1 VASRRIAPEHEL
13 KLLTPAGQQQGVEHM
28 KELTDRERVM
38 AWLGN
43 KPLPARYRVPVEID
57 QRLDNWLFRPDP
69 ETHMDTRNPLGV
81 SSLLFCRLLRHGW
94 WAELFRMR
102 GMRWCY
108 KNQAHKNSMM
118 SAMERL
124 RTAPDQQ
131 KMWDEIEKNAR
142 ERMGEA
148 KYLASEAK
156 VAARNARLDALA
168 KKYEAKALAKKV

>member
-1 VASRRIAPEHEL
+1 
-13 KLLTPAGQQQGVEHM
+13 
-28 KELTDRERVM
+28 
-38 AWLGN
+38 
-43 KPLPARYRVPVEID
+43 
-57 QRLDNWLFRPDP
+57 
-69 ETHMDTRNPLGV
+69 
-81 SSLLFCRLLRHGW
+81 
-94 WAELFRMR
+94 MR